1 MKRDYYEVLGVGKSA
16 DKDEIK
22 KAYRKL
28 ALKYHPDKNPDNK
41 EAEEHF
47 KEVNEAYEVLSN
59 DDKRRRYDQFGHAGV
74 GSSAASGGAGAYG
87 PGGYADINDIFSA
100 FSDMFGGGGGGGR
113 TRGGGS
119 PFGGFEDVF
128 GGGFSGGGRRGR
140 STGIQGSDLKIRL
153 KLTLEE
159 IAKGV
164 EKTLKIKK
172 QVACTECNG
181 TGSKSGK
188 TETCQTCHGTGEVR
202 QASKTMFGQFVNIAA
217 CPTCGGE
224 GQVVKDRCTSCY
236 GEGIKQGEVTVKITV
251 PAGVQD
257 GNYLTLRGQGNA
269 GPRGGAVG
277 DLIVIIEEKPHER
290 FKRNGDDVIYDLAVG
305 FPDLVLGTKIDVPTL
320 DGTLKL
326 TIPAGTQ
333 PNTMLRIAGKGIGH
347 LKGGGTGDQ
356 YVRVNVFVPKDLS
369 GKEKEQLKEL
379 RKSPNITPVPG
390 DHENEKSIFEKAK
403 DLFT

>member
-1 MKRDYYEVLGVGKSA
+1 MKRDYYEILGVGRSA

-41 EAEEHF
+41 EAEEKF
-47 KEVNEAYEVLSN
+47 KEANEAYEVLSN

-74 GSSAASGGAGAYG
+74 GSSAASEGGAAGAYG
-87 PGGYADINDIFSA
+87 AGGYADFNDIFSA
-100 FSDMFGGGGGGGR
+100 FNDMFGGGGGGAR
-113 TRGGGS
+113 TRGGSS
-119 PFGGFEDVF
+119 PFGFEDMF
-128 GGGFSGGGRRGR
+128 GSAGGRRSR
-140 STGIQGSDLKIRL
+140 ASAGIQGTDLKIRL

-172 QVACTECNG
+172 QVICKECHG

-188 TETCQTCHGTGEVR
+188 TEPCQTCHGTGEVR

-224 GQVVKDRCTSCY
+224 GHVVKDRCPSCY
-236 GEGIKQGEVTVKITV
+236 GEGIKQGEVTVKVSV
-251 PAGVQD
+251 PAGVSD

-269 GPRGGAVG
+269 GPRGGASG
-277 DLIVIIEEKPHER
+277 DLIVIIEEKPHSR
-290 FKRNGDDVIYDLAVG
+290 FIRNGDDVIYDLALG
-305 FPDLVLGTKIDVPTL
+305 FPDLVLGTKVDVPTL
-320 DGTLKL
+320 DGQVKL
-326 TIPAGTQ
+326 TIPAATQ
-333 PNTMLRIAGKGIGH
+333 PNTMLRIPGKGIGH

-356 YVRVNVFVPKDLS
+356 YVRVNVHVPKDLS
-369 GKEKEQLKEL
+369 GKDRELLREL
-379 RKSPNITPVPG
+379 RASSSITPVPG
-390 DHENEKSIFEKAK
+390 DPENEKSFFERAK
-403 DLFT
+403 DIFS

>member
-1 MKRDYYEVLGVGKSA
+1 MKRDYYEVLGVGRSA

-41 EAEEHF
+41 EAEEQF

-74 GSSAASGGAGAYG
+74 GSSAASSGGAYGGAGYG
-87 PGGYADINDIFSA
+87 DINDIFSA
-100 FSDMFGGGGGGGR
+100 FNDMFSGGR

-140 STGIQGSDLKIRL
+140 SAGIHGTDLKIRL

-172 QVACTECNG
+172 QVVCEQCNG

-188 TETCQTCHGTGEVR
+188 TETCPTCHGSGEVR

-236 GEGIKQGEVTVKITV
+236 GEGIKQGEVTVKINV
-251 PAGVQD
+251 PAGVQE
-257 GNYLTLRGQGNA
+257 GNYLTLQGQGNA
-269 GPRGGAVG
+269 GPRGGASG
-277 DLIVIIEEKPHER
+277 DLIVVIEEKPHDL
-290 FKRNGDDVIYDLAVG
+290 FKRNGDDIIYDLSIG
-305 FPDLVLGTKIDVPTL
+305 FPDLVMGTKIDVPTL
-320 DGTLKL
+320 DGHVKVTV
-326 TIPAGTQ
+326 PPGTQ
-333 PNTMLRIAGKGIGH
+333 PNTMLRISGKGIGH
-347 LKGGGTGDQ
+347 LKGGGSGDM
-356 YVRVNVFVPKDLS
+356 YVRVNVFVPRDVTGKDRDL
-369 GKEKEQLKEL
+369 LKEL
-379 RKSPNITPVPG
+379 KKSSVITPNHG
-390 DHENEKSIFEKAK
+390 EQEHEKSIFERAK
-403 DLFT
+403 DIFS